1 MANLNFKICSFNCAG
16 LRERK
21 KLCNV
26 LKLFEDKKAD
36 IVMLQETHLLEKDR
50 TYLEKIWKGT
60 VHLSGDR
67 TNSKGL
73 LTLFSKKIDPENI
86 EIIHKDERTLVSTCE
101 LDKKTKVVVTNVYA
115 PNNNKD
121 KISYFKQL
129 INILKEK
136 LINRDEYCL
145 ICAGDFN
152 TVKDNDMDIISGQ
165 PHCDD
170 TVKMFNTFINEL
182 FLSDSWRLL
191 HQMSRMHSW
200 RRGNIARRLDYILTD
215 ESITSYL
222 QSSNIEPIGFSDH
235 LLVSI
240 QIQLTNFNYG
250 KSYYKMNTSILLN
263 QDYVKMMNREIPKII
278 DTHSRLDP
286 HLQWEMIKVEIR
298 ELSQKFCKKIA
309 SKKFG
314 EKQQI
319 KKDLDRLE
327 KQLSINPFD
336 ENKIAEQNLKK
347 QKYEEVIAEETR
359 GIRIRCGLKWMEEG
373 EKNTKFF
380 LSLEKKRNAQNTIQ
394 EIKKNNGRVITDEGE
409 ILSEIGKYYE
419 KIYNNEEENKTN
431 FSDNDFDIFMSDLVI
446 PCLDKEQIE
455 FCDRNFV
462 LEDIAEA
469 IKGMKNGSAP
479 GLDGIPIEF
488 YKIFFNQIQ
497 TVLFNCFMFSLE
509 KEKLATSQQRG
520 VLSLLHK
527 GKGLSRDNL
536 DNWRPL
542 SLTNADYKIL
552 AKMIARR
559 VQTVLHDIIDKDQ
572 CGFVKGRDVSV
583 LLREIDDII
592 ENERDSLSEHIL
604 LALDYRKAF
613 DTVST
618 EYIKKCLNL
627 LGFGPYLRSWIK
639 ILLNDRKFRV
649 KNGGH
654 ISKDYEMTRGVR
666 QGCPLSPLIFIMSIE
681 FLGLKVRQSDKIKGI
696 RVHKFNVVHKIK
708 QYADD
713 TTFLLNGLTDFREVL
728 SKIKDFSIISGLELN
743 KNKTYAFQ
751 LSARTAE
758 INEFEDITFVDK
770 IKLLGIWYSRST
782 SARNIKDNWEG
793 KINQLERILSLWS
806 KHRLTMIGKVLV
818 IKVFGLSLF
827 IYLMKSIGLPQAV
840 LQKINRIF
848 FAFLWKRNFK
858 EGRTFERVKRKI
870 MCRSIEEGGL
880 DMINMNTMQE
890 GFMIKWSLKLIS
902 ENNEKWTALPQIYL
916 EQIGNVN
923 TFLCNT
929 SKGEFKGLETIKSE
943 FWREALGTWL
953 THAGAKNFLGVDG
966 LKFYEQPIFNNKDI
980 LYQNK
985 TVFLEEAIS
994 KGVFMIKDIV
1004 SENNTVISLTEYIN
1018 KFGLYP
1024 RAHIDY
1030 FHMLNALNKKIEG
1043 LQRESSG
1050 IKEKAEHAIHLK
1062 NKQIRKILDNDY
1074 SEIPCGKK
1082 LWERKL
1088 NSDISDLYVNS
1099 LKCTREVKLRE
1110 LLFKIYHNIYPTNLI
1125 LQKIGIKRTN
1135 KCAFCQ

>member
-462 LEDIAEA
+462 
-469 IKGMKNGSAP
+469 
-479 GLDGIPIEF
+479 
-488 YKIFFNQIQ
+488 
-497 TVLFNCFMFSLE
+497 
-509 KEKLATSQQRG
+509 
-520 VLSLLHK
+520 
-527 GKGLSRDNL
+527 
-536 DNWRPL
+536 
-542 SLTNADYKIL
+542 
-552 AKMIARR
+552 
-559 VQTVLHDIIDKDQ
+559 
-572 CGFVKGRDVSV
+572 
-583 LLREIDDII
+583 
-592 ENERDSLSEHIL
+592 
-604 LALDYRKAF
+604 
-613 DTVST
+613 
-618 EYIKKCLNL
+618 
-627 LGFGPYLRSWIK
+627 
-639 ILLNDRKFRV
+639 
-649 KNGGH
+649 
-654 ISKDYEMTRGVR
+654 
-666 QGCPLSPLIFIMSIE
+666 
-681 FLGLKVRQSDKIKGI
+681 
-696 RVHKFNVVHKIK
+696 
-708 QYADD
+708 
-713 TTFLLNGLTDFREVL
+713 
-728 SKIKDFSIISGLELN
+728 
-743 KNKTYAFQ
+743 
-751 LSARTAE
+751 
-758 INEFEDITFVDK
+758 
-770 IKLLGIWYSRST
+770 
-782 SARNIKDNWEG
+782 
-793 KINQLERILSLWS
+793 
-806 KHRLTMIGKVLV
+806 
-818 IKVFGLSLF
+818 
-827 IYLMKSIGLPQAV
+827 
-840 LQKINRIF
+840 
-848 FAFLWKRNFK
+848 
-858 EGRTFERVKRKI
+858 
-870 MCRSIEEGGL
+870 
-880 DMINMNTMQE
+880 
-890 GFMIKWSLKLIS
+890 
-902 ENNEKWTALPQIYL
+902 
-916 EQIGNVN
+916 
-923 TFLCNT
+923 
-929 SKGEFKGLETIKSE
+929 
-943 FWREALGTWL
+943 
-953 THAGAKNFLGVDG
+953 
-966 LKFYEQPIFNNKDI
+966 
-980 LYQNK
+980 
-985 TVFLEEAIS
+985 
-994 KGVFMIKDIV
+994 
-1004 SENNTVISLTEYIN
+1004 
-1018 KFGLYP
+1018 
-1024 RAHIDY
+1024 
-1030 FHMLNALNKKIEG
+1030 
-1043 LQRESSG
+1043 
-1050 IKEKAEHAIHLK
+1050 
-1062 NKQIRKILDNDY
+1062 
-1074 SEIPCGKK
+1074 
-1082 LWERKL
+1082 
-1088 NSDISDLYVNS
+1088 
-1099 LKCTREVKLRE
+1099 
-1110 LLFKIYHNIYPTNLI
+1110 
-1125 LQKIGIKRTN
+1125 
-1135 KCAFCQ
+1135 